1 MSFGP
6 RTSCSSLLV
15 YLICI
20 KLLRCQVLTVDR
32 NIIKFNLTNREMSL
46 QPPGLFAEAHD
57 VVYFNIS
64 RGRDAAVNFQSP
76 KETCIRFPDPPRKRG
91 FFCGGDDLH
100 GNAPACQRSTYLIY
114 STFFARRQ
122 QRCGLRFMPVLWQFV
137 AIIAQANEVSNA
149 ALQIRRRLRGAAVGA
164 VARARQAAL
173 GLPAPRAVGLA
184 VTSQHRRQLGHLGD
198 LAGHA
203 LLLLAGRRPRRLFD

>member
-1 MSFGP
+1 MALLSFGP

-15 YLICI
+15 YLVCI

-76 KETCIRFPDPPRKRG
+76 KETCIRFPDPPMKRG
-91 FFCGGDDLH
+91 FFWGGRLTWECP
-100 GNAPACQRSTYLIY
+100 GVSTVNVFNILNVFRKEAAAMRPPFYASTVAVCCYYRS
-114 STFFARRQ
+114 
-122 QRCGLRFMPVLWQFV
+122 G
-137 AIIAQANEVSNA
+137 E
-149 ALQIRRRLRGAAVGA
+149 
-164 VARARQAAL
+164 
-173 GLPAPRAVGLA
+173 
-184 VTSQHRRQLGHLGD
+184 
-198 LAGHA
+198 
-203 LLLLAGRRPRRLFD
+203 

>member
-76 KETCIRFPDPPRKRG
+76 KETCIRFPDPGRKRG
-91 FFCGGDDLH
+91 FYWGDDLH

-122 QRCGLRFMPVLWQFV
+122 QRCGLRFIPVLWQFV

-149 ALQIRRRLRGAAVGA
+149 AFTNSATVAWSGRWRSCPSAASCTRSACAACRRWTCRDVPTSPPAWTPWRSCWPCAASAGRPAAPAAV
-164 VARARQAAL
+164 
-173 GLPAPRAVGLA
+173 
-184 VTSQHRRQLGHLGD
+184 
-198 LAGHA
+198 
-203 LLLLAGRRPRRLFD
+203 